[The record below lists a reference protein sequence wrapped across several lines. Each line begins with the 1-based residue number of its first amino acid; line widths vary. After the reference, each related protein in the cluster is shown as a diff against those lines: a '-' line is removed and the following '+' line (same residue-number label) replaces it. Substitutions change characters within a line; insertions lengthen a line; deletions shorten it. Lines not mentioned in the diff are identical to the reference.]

1 MKVSFNPNIGMK
13 KKMVA
18 PKGQPISFA
27 KTKTKEEEQR
37 ELFSKKTKSAVFT
50 CFCAAIAVNIIYF
63 ALCKNF
69 KANRQKQFEQS
80 LIDVAKAR
88 KKAIEQN
95 RVPTVV
101 LRRPTKVGLQ

>member
-18 PKGQPISFA
+18 PKEQPISFA

-63 ALCKNF
+63 ALYRNF
-69 KANRQKQFEQS
+69 KVNKQKQFEQS

-95 RVPTVV
+95 RVPAAV